1 MKDKTD
7 LAVLCQL
14 AGLTAEKSAARL
26 ARIQSL
32 IDALEGK
39 AADLRRAAPA
49 APVSITEAVMRDRW
63 HRWRTQQITLLNMQV
78 ARLQAVAQPQREVH
92 ARNTARNAV
101 LEKLSKKR

>member
-1 MKDKTD
+1 MTDKTD

-32 IDALEGK
+32 IDTLEGK
-39 AADLRRAAPA
+39 AADLRRAA
-49 APVSITEAVMRDRW
+49 ITEAVMRDRW